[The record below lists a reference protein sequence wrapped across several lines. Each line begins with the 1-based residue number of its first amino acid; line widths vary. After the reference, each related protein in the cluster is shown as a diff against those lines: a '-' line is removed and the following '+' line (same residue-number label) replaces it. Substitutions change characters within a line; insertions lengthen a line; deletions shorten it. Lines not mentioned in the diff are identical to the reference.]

1 MDTDHVILSA
11 IGPEA
16 ISARWM
22 DKQETESEELDQ

>member
-11 IGPEA
+11 IPTET

-22 DKQETESEELDQ
+22 DKPEPEIQEEEL